1 MRVAFA
7 TERRDFAANLT
18 ELAIEHVTLYF
29 VRGEGQTFEVP
40 VDGLRFT
47 PEGGSQGVGGPVV
60 SLNGLV
66 STRQGNAGSW
76 MGMLGKSPAG
86 TWELALPDTDEIR
99 ARFRQGEIQ
108 DILFVITYGG
118 TLPPWPA

>member
-1 MRVAFA
+1 
-7 TERRDFAANLT
+7 
-18 ELAIEHVTLYF
+18 
-29 VRGEGQTFEVP
+29 
-40 VDGLRFT
+40 
-47 PEGGSQGVGGPVV
+47 
-60 SLNGLV
+60 
-66 STRQGNAGSW
+66 
-76 MGMLGKSPAG
+76 MLGKSPAG